1 MSIFHLKEQERCN
14 LTLRLPR
21 KKRLLQSKLALAL
34 PVTFLIL
41 FVTSLG
47 IVSITY
53 YISVQKIS
61 TQNQMIKIET
71 AKQNFIEL
79 NEKVL
84 ATIWQPGSSATLELK
99 DAGGTTKIQPTA
111 ASLTIEIS
119 DANTIEQT
127 IYNGTVGKLIYE
139 LPYAQASQAGTYLY
153 GDSRTIVNQTGSTQ
167 TQLSIVRGLQH
178 PEIQL
183 SYRPLISHN
192 IEGPE
197 NGKMINTI
205 RIYTINLNSS
215 NNLDIRGELPL
226 KITCLNAEQVD
237 KNFEVNYQLQ
247 EISITSTKDD
257 NTGTAVVPISS
268 LPQGAI
274 IKVEIVIINVAI
286 ERWLK

>member
-1 MSIFHLKEQERCN
+1 
-14 LTLRLPR
+14 
-21 KKRLLQSKLALAL
+21 
-34 PVTFLIL
+34 
-41 FVTSLG
+41 
-47 IVSITY
+47 
-53 YISVQKIS
+53 
-61 TQNQMIKIET
+61 MIKIET

-79 NEKVL
+79 NEKII
-84 ATIWQPGSSATLELK
+84 ATIWQPGSSATIELK
-99 DAGGTTKIQPTA
+99 DAGGTTIIKPTA
-111 ASLTIEIS
+111 ETLTIEIS
-119 DANTIEQT
+119 DANAIEEA
-127 IYNGTVGKLIYE
+127 IYNGTIGKAIYE
-139 LPYAQASQAGTYLY
+139 LPYAQTSQVGTYLY

-183 SYRPLISHN
+183 SYRPLVSHN

-197 NGKMINTI
+197 NGKMVNTL

-226 KITCLNAEQVD
+226 KIKCLNAELIY

-247 EISITSTKDD
+247 KISITATKDN
-257 NTGTAVVPISS
+257 NTGTAIVPISS

-274 IKVEIVIINVAI
+274 IKVENVIINVSI